1 MMKQKSHF
9 NVTGPMVRHLR
20 KQRGWSQQKLAERLQ
35 DAGWKIS
42 RSSLAKIE
50 CRIVRVGDF
59 DLQHF
64 ANVFGISIGKLFPR
78 ESRKAPVQAMIGKAN
93 GRLGFQH
100 VKPAGVAVVQDG
112 KVKR

>member
-1 MMKQKSHF
+1 MKQKSHF
-9 NVTGPMVRHLR
+9 NVTGPIVRHLR

-42 RSSLAKIE
+42 RSSLAKVE
-50 CRIVRVGDF
+50 CQIVRVGDF
-59 DLQHF
+59 DLQNF

-78 ESRKAPVQAMIGKAN
+78 ESIKAPVQVMIGRAN
-93 GRLGFQH
+93 GHLSFQH
-100 VKPAGVAVVQDG
+100 VKPDRVAVLQEG